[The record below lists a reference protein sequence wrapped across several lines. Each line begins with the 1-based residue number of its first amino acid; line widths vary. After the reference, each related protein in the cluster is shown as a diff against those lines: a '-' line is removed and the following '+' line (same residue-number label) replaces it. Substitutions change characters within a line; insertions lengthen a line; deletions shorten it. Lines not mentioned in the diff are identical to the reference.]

1 MSLRTRILAGFLAI
15 LVAVGATT
23 GVTVSRLS
31 TLRDDLRLI
40 HKGYLTMARLALQ
53 VRTLQEAK
61 DEYVLRSLSETDPV
75 VRRHLVAYARAFYPK
90 ALRDRLS
97 ELDGIASSIAATTR
111 EGRAALF
118 AIQDQIARARA
129 LHDAYDEATLALLER
144 VEAPEL
150 EVSDPLIETFRSRGL
165 ALSDEVRALA
175 VRVEA
180 KLAESVLQAEASGRS
195 SVFALVLLSLL
206 TLVTG
211 LLVFVAVE
219 RGLQPLST
227 LLGSARS
234 IARGSLDVEVPL
246 TGGEE
251 VRELAVEFNAMARAL
266 RERERAF
273 SAQND
278 DLERL
283 RGFSDDVI
291 RSVRIGIVVLDDQD
305 RIMRLNPA
313 ARAVFALPLVDVE
326 GKAIAEVGAFAG
338 PLKDVLAE
346 LPKVRAAREE
356 RAFPLLAVGETVV
369 DTALV
374 PIRDRAGA
382 SGGLVLL
389 LGEDVTAREETRG
402 RLVESERLA
411 AIGRLSAQITH
422 EIRNPLSSIGLNVE
436 LLTDEIPH
444 LPEARR
450 AETRAILDAVA
461 KEVDR
466 LTQITEGYLRYAR
479 LPAHRHEEGDV
490 GDVVADLAAFSQSE
504 AERGQVN
511 LELQI
516 EEGLPTVPHDASRVR
531 QALLNLL
538 RNALEAAG
546 KGGTVRIS
554 ARAHDDGVRI
564 AVEDSGPGIPDD
576 VRPRVFEPFF
586 TTKASGTGLGLTLT
600 REIARAHG
608 GDLSLVDSSLG
619 GAGFAIDLPR
629 AG

>member
-1 MSLRTRILAGFLAI
+1 MTLRTRILTGFLAI
-15 LVAVGATT
+15 LVAFALTT
-23 GVTVSRLS
+23 GFTVSRLA

-40 HKGYLTMARLALQ
+40 HKGYLTMSRLALQ

-61 DEYVLRSLSETDPV
+61 DEYVLRSVSETDPV

-97 ELDGIASSIAATTR
+97 ELEAIANSIASTTK

-118 AIQDQIARARA
+118 AIQDQIVRARA

-150 EVSDPLIETFRSRGL
+150 DVADPIIDAYRARGL
-165 ALSDEVRALA
+165 ALSDEVRALS

-180 KLAESVLQAEASGRS
+180 KLADSVLQAETSGREA
-195 SVFALVLLSLL
+195 VLALALLSLL
-206 TLVTG
+206 TLAIGFTV
-211 LLVFVAVE
+211 LVGVQ
-219 RGLQPLST
+219 RGLHPLSS
-227 LLGSARS
+227 LLNSARA
-234 IARGSLDVEVPL
+234 IGRGSLDVEVPL
-246 TGGEE
+246 EGSGE
-251 VRELAVEFNAMARAL
+251 VRELATEFNAMARAL

-278 DLERL
+278 DIERL
-283 RGFSDDVI
+283 RAFSDDVI
-291 RSVRIGIVVLDDQD
+291 RSVRVGIVVIDDGD

-326 GKAIAEVGAFAG
+326 GRRISDVSAFAG
-338 PLKDVLAE
+338 PLAIALDALQN
-346 LPKVRAAREE
+346 VRERHQE
-356 RAFPLLAVGETVV
+356 RAFPLVHIGERVV
-369 DTALV
+369 DVALV

-389 LGEDVTAREETRG
+389 LGEDVTAREEARG

-411 AIGRLSAQITH
+411 AIGRLAAQITH

-436 LLTDEIPH
+436 LLADDIPH
-444 LPEARR
+444 LPDERR
-450 AETRAILDAVA
+450 TETRAILDAVA

-466 LTQITEGYLRYAR
+466 LSQITEGYLRYAR
-479 LPAHRHEEGDV
+479 LPAPRHESGDV

-504 AERGQVN
+504 AERLDVN
-511 LELQI
+511 IELQI
-516 EEGLPTVPHDASRVR
+516 EENLPLVPHDASRVR

-538 RNALEAAG
+538 RNGFEAAG
-546 KGGTVRIS
+546 KGGTVRITV
-554 ARAHDDGVRI
+554 RAHDGGVRI
-564 AVEDSGPGIPDD
+564 AVLDSGPGIAAD
-576 VRPRVFEPFF
+576 VRTRVFEPFF

-600 REIARAHG
+600 REIVRAHG
-608 GDLSLVDSSLG
+608 GELSLVDSPLG
-619 GAGFAIDLPR
+619 GAGFAMDLPLR
-629 AG
+629 T